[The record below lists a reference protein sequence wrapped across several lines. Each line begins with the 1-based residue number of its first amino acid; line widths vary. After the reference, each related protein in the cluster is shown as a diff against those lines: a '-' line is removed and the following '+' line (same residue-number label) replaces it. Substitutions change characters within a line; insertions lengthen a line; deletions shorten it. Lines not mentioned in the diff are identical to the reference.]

1 MREERSPVFVRLPRI
16 CHSSTG
22 VPAEC
27 DLHLVW
33 NGRGYAT
40 QPLHRPG
47 APSQRYAFGR
57 ENLLVEGPAD
67 CQREGGGVVAEVAVR
82 VDCEELEEA
91 REVALR
97 QIGVDYGDRAPV
109 PDTRPERSDRRRQRS
124 KRVAPFGCAVIRN
137 DYRCGR
143 PFQLNVTCRVLEQR
157 QGRRRTGGLH
167 ARATVIGTMTLHWGG
182 CDGFGGFTHWCA
194 EAKLSEPLLQ

>member
-1 MREERSPVFVRLPRI
+1 EWWVSKVARIVARHRKDDQPSAPAHFAGPMREERSPVLVRQPRV
-16 CHSSTG
+16 CRSSTG

-97 QIGVDYGDRAPV
+97 QIGVDYGD
-109 PDTRPERSDRRRQRS
+109 
-124 KRVAPFGCAVIRN
+124 
-137 DYRCGR
+137 
-143 PFQLNVTCRVLEQR
+143 
-157 QGRRRTGGLH
+157 
-167 ARATVIGTMTLHWGG
+167 
-182 CDGFGGFTHWCA
+182 
-194 EAKLSEPLLQ
+194 